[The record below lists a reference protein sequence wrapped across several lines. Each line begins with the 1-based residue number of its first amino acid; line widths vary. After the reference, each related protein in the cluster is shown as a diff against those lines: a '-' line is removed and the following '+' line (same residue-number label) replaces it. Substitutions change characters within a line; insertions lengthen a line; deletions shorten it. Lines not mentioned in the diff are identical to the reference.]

1 MTDAEQ
7 QDTRESDALARDA
20 VLGDPPNESP
30 IGADRRGADAAP
42 GAPIGPIVG
51 AFVGAFAAAKVLK
64 RLGGGND

>member
-20 VLGDPPNESP
+20 VLGDPADESP
-30 IGADRRGADAAP
+30 IGADRRGAEAAP

-51 AFVGAFAAAKVLK
+51 AF
-64 RLGGGND
+64 